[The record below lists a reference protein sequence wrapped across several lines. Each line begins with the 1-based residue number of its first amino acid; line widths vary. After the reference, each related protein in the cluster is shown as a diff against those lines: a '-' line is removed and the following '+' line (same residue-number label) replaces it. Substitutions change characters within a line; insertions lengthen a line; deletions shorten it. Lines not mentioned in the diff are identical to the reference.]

1 MNQIFETLYLLKL
14 CSIFVLS
21 LDNFDKSRYE
31 NKLKLIFDQWPKLYL
46 GLNAQNSN
54 VKWTLTYLSDFVIA
68 EQNSTSSSASPLNP
82 EPVTSNGTIPV
93 TEEPIKKEVVI
104 IHDPKNPNQVE
115 VCMDGQSTFV
125 TMRPHSRKSVGAK
138 SKDSNKKSRK
148 SCKDKITNS
157 PSDSEAYG
165 TGSSVS
171 EAIDNANCPHGEDP
185 SREDQPSRH
194 SRLDSKFT

>member
-1 MNQIFETLYLLKL
+1 M
-14 CSIFVLS
+14 
-21 LDNFDKSRYE
+21 
-31 NKLKLIFDQWPKLYL
+31 
-46 GLNAQNSN
+46 
-54 VKWTLTYLSDFVIA
+54 
-68 EQNSTSSSASPLNP
+68 
-82 EPVTSNGTIPV
+82 

-171 EAIDNANCPHGEDP
+171 EAIDNRLRPLADSGEIQVVSGNYRLTIKVVWPLILREITFMERGRVRCVPRSPCLELP
-185 SREDQPSRH
+185 SAPEPI
-194 SRLDSKFT
+194 KP

>member
-68 EQNSTSSSASPLNP
+68 EHNSTSSSASPLNP

>member
-1 MNQIFETLYLLKL
+1 MAKVVLRFE
-14 CSIFVLS
+14 CP
-21 LDNFDKSRYE
+21 RR
-31 NKLKLIFDQWPKLYL
+31 
-46 GLNAQNSN
+46 NSN
-54 VKWTLTYLSDFVIA
+54 VEYTLTYLCDLEIA

>member
-1 MNQIFETLYLLKL
+1 MIK
-14 CSIFVLS
+14 
-21 LDNFDKSRYE
+21 
-31 NKLKLIFDQWPKLYL
+31 DQ
-46 GLNAQNSN
+46 N
-54 VKWTLTYLSDFVIA
+54 T
-68 EQNSTSSSASPLNP
+68 TSSSASPQNP
-82 EPVTSNGTIPV
+82 EQMTTSNGTTSIL

-125 TMRPHSRKSVGAK
+125 TMRPHSRKSLGAK
-138 SKDSNKKSRK
+138 SKDSGGNNKKQGRK
-148 SCKDKITNS
+148 SSSGICKDKTTNS

-171 EAIDNANCPHGEDP
+171 EANDNANCPHGDDP

-194 SRLDSKFT
+194 SRYIYYVLDVAGLVKI

>member
-1 MNQIFETLYLLKL
+1 MIK
-14 CSIFVLS
+14 
-21 LDNFDKSRYE
+21 
-31 NKLKLIFDQWPKLYL
+31 DQ
-46 GLNAQNSN
+46 N
-54 VKWTLTYLSDFVIA
+54 T
-68 EQNSTSSSASPLNP
+68 TSSSASPQNP
-82 EPVTSNGTIPV
+82 EQMTTSNGTTSIL

-125 TMRPHSRKSVGAK
+125 TMRPHSRKSLGAK
-138 SKDSNKKSRK
+138 SKDSGGGNNKKQGRK
-148 SCKDKITNS
+148 SSSGICKDKTTNS

-171 EAIDNANCPHGEDP
+171 EANDNANCPHDRDDP

-194 SRLDSKFT
+194 SRYISNLLNII

>member
-1 MNQIFETLYLLKL
+1 MQ
-14 CSIFVLS
+14 
-21 LDNFDKSRYE
+21 
-31 NKLKLIFDQWPKLYL
+31 
-46 GLNAQNSN
+46 
-54 VKWTLTYLSDFVIA
+54 
-68 EQNSTSSSASPLNP
+68 
-82 EPVTSNGTIPV
+82 

-138 SKDSNKKSRK
+138 SKDSGKKVRK
-148 SCKDKITNS
+148 SSSGICKDKTTNS

-171 EAIDNANCPHGEDP
+171 EAIDNANCCPQGEDP

-194 SRLDSKFT
+194 SRLDSKFKLNEIKFK